1 MSLSNFNTP
10 SPIAVALDLYVAD
23 VQIVASDRTDT
34 IVEVRPSD
42 PGKAADVKAAENT
55 RVEYD
60 DATRTLSV
68 ITRKPRNRFVN
79 FSKRPESIDVVIQL
93 PADSDV
99 RGEAGLGDYRT
110 EGVLGAVALKTDM
123 GAVRIGETGTLNIR
137 TGLGE
142 ITVNGTSGSAEVH
155 SGSGEIRIGAVTGPA
170 NVKVSNGALSVDRAL
185 SDITASSSNGE
196 VRIGEVVRGKVS
208 ATSKN
213 GRVDVGVR
221 EGSAAWLELNTAVGR
236 VYNELASSGR
246 DDDGL
251 TLQLTG
257 DGRVSTLRTL
267 LKRLDD
273 VARRLRREAA
283 ADVRRH
289 VAVHR
294 AGAVGQ
300 ERGDREQLAD
310 VPDPPAVPRQRAA
323 DRYEDR
329 RQPGHHDRL
338 VRRDRDAVVRV
349 VAAAVRAGAEAA
361 LTAKLEPAGEKHHHD
376 GEDDESRGEPGDFTD
391 AGTPENNAA

>member
-123 GAVRIGETGTLNIR
+123 GAVRIGETCTLNIR

-273 VARRLRREAA
+273 VARRLRRE
-283 ADVRRH
+283 
-289 VAVHR
+289 
-294 AGAVGQ
+294 GCC
-300 ERGDREQLAD
+300 
-310 VPDPPAVPRQRAA
+310 
-323 DRYEDR
+323 
-329 RQPGHHDRL
+329 
-338 VRRDRDAVVRV
+338 
-349 VAAAVRAGAEAA
+349 
-361 LTAKLEPAGEKHHHD
+361 
-376 GEDDESRGEPGDFTD
+376 
-391 AGTPENNAA
+391 